1 MIEQRGGHGRGR
13 GRSSDPFSTLEVK
26 VKFDLLCEFGV
37 ERMSQQDRAFR
48 TALAGGLVVES

>member
-13 GRSSDPFSTLEVK
+13 GRSSVK
-26 VKFDLLCEFGV
+26 VKFDLLCGV
-37 ERMSQQDRAFR
+37 ERMSQQDRAFG